1 MLAQRQL
8 HQTKPRISQ
17 VRTNKN
23 ASERRRKTT
32 TRLRYAHLTRF
43 TCILMGVLLTLMSYL
58 GLMANLTSINYA
70 VARAAHERAVLQ
82 DQTLR
87 LDDRLSQLRSH
98 ERLAQIAAHLGMQDP
113 ASYAIV
119 RLPNAPVRETE
130 PPRLAFLS
138 TVAGWLK
145 ASP

>member
-8 HQTKPRISQ
+8 ERVKPRISA

-32 TRLRYAHLTRF
+32 ARLRYAHLTRF
-43 TCILMGVLLTLMSYL
+43 TCGLVIVLLTLMSYL
-58 GLMANLTSINYA
+58 GLMAKLTSVNYA
-70 VARAAHERAVLQ
+70 VARAAHERAILQ

-98 ERLAQIAAHLGMQDP
+98 ERLAQIAARLDMHDP
-113 ASYAIV
+113 LSYAIV
-119 RLPNAPVRETE
+119 RLPGVPAREIMR
-130 PPRLAFLS
+130 PRLAFLS
-138 TVAGWLK
+138 TVAGWLN
-145 ASP
+145 ATP